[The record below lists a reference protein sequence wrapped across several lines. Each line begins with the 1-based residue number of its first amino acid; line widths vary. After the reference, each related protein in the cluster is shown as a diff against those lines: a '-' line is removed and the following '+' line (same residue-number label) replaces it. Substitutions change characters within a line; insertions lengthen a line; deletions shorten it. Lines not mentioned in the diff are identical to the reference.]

1 MFSYVNALKVLS
13 FFPGTYG
20 TALLRNHALNGV
32 YAEMEK
38 LCFPAEVVEG
48 IKDSIDCNLYFYGE
62 KVSIGAMYGV
72 MTVSIAVLIGG
83 YVLLSLLRKKD

>member
-1 MFSYVNALKVLS
+1 MAFLK
-13 FFPGTYG
+13 
-20 TALLRNHALNGV
+20 
-32 YAEMEK
+32 MEK

-48 IKDSIDCNLYFYGE
+48 IKDSVECNLYFYSE